1 MKISALL
8 EGRKRLVEGGN
19 LSINGHEAQ
28 HLDLK
33 VTKRSYMVPK
43 LNELLYAI
51 NSAYYKMYKES
62 LWSNE
67 ILASGKFLSGSSL
80 HFFNV
85 KGISDEVF
93 TEKKPTV
100 GDIDTMVDKT
110 KEPNLQQFLTAYT
123 NKQIGAATFLGFQRG
138 NEQFSGLFEL
148 QDPPVKVQIDFEFVE
163 YNILRHFSTS
173 L

>member
-8 EGRKRLVEGGN
+8 EGRKRLDEGGN
-19 LSINGHEAQ
+19 LSINGKEAQ

-51 NSAYYKMYKES
+51 DAAYTKMYKQP
-62 LWSNE
+62 LWGNK

-85 KGISDEVF
+85 TGISDEVF

-110 KEPNLQQFLTAYT
+110 KEPNLQQFLAAYT

-148 QDPPVKVQIDFEFVE
+148 QDPPVKVQIDL
-163 YNILRHFSTS
+163 Y
-173 L
+173 